1 MNMNLIFSTP
11 VWIEDMEKI
20 DIIPIEK
27 LCRRLRSIDLL
38 GRKLSNQG
46 GWQSQDFL
54 AGTYDELQLLENRI
68 IDQANQCVRD
78 YGYIEEKVAVVIGNM
93 WANINDKGHSN
104 SVHIHDDSFIS
115 GVFYVKAK
123 PGQGNI
129 NFYKDYNTDYIIA
142 SQAPIKYYN
151 HLNSG
156 AMSYEPLTG
165 RLILFPGHLPHGVE
179 NNELDEDRI
188 SISFNVRILKTDDRI
203 HWSKDNK

>member
-11 VWIEDMEKI
+11 VWIEDIEKI

-27 LCRRLRSIDLL
+27 LCRRLRSIDIL

-93 WANINDKGHSN
+93 WVNINDKGHSN

-123 PGQGNI
+123 LGQGNI

-142 SQAPIKYYN
+142 SQAPIKFYN

-179 NNELDEDRI
+179 NNGLDEDRI